1 MNGKVRFDDRGNP
14 YRRERIGGQLREIY
28 LEGSRL
34 GGLVAMR
41 VDGLDDTIQQLRA
54 LGASINSIFRIAAR
68 RSGTRLKDEVKALLP
83 VRRMR
88 SIYNGKKVLTYGLS
102 GQLRKSISTRVL
114 TSRKGVVHAII
125 GPSRQSIGYAFKK
138 WHKPTRNHQVEIN
151 SMQRVK
157 PSNYW
162 HLFEKGF
169 NANFWRTGKMRFI
182 PGKGVLAKV
191 LGPSASVVAKDTKD
205 VFEEQQ
211 TRVLNK
217 RQALLEA
224 L

>member
-14 YRRERIGGQLREIY
+14 YRRDRIGGQLREVY
-28 LEGSRL
+28 LEGSRH

-41 VDGLDDTIQQLRA
+41 FDGVDDAIQQLRA

-68 RSGTRLKDEVKALLP
+68 RSGTRLKSDVKALLP

-88 SIYNGKKVLTYGLS
+88 SIYNGKKVLTYGTT
-102 GQLRKSISTRVL
+102 GQLKKSMSVKVL
-114 TSRKGVVHAII
+114 TSKRGVVHAII
-125 GPSRQSIGYAFKK
+125 GPSRQSIAQAFKK
-138 WHKPTRNHQVEIN
+138 WHKPTRNHKAEIN

-162 HLFEKGF
+162 HLYEKGF
-169 NANFWRTGKMRFI
+169 NAKFWRTGKMRFI
-182 PGKGVLAKV
+182 PGKNILPKV
-191 LGPSASVVAKDTKD
+191 LSPSATIVAKDTKD
-205 VFEEQQ
+205 VFEEQKN
-211 TRVLNK
+211 RIFNK